1 MNERENIQ
9 QYFRNLLEI
18 IENQRPGYIAV
29 LKEGLLDNEIQNS
42 ITTHPIS
49 EGLIAIYS
57 CVKGC
62 CFERPNN
69 FDFPTDLLPGYDLI
83 EIDKVDSVINLLH
96 SVHKDPDCWGWQPD
110 MIPFLRGS
118 GGDYYCVRTLP
129 DNQSVV
135 WIPKD
140 DVIYIICQS
149 IKDFILIVTECYK
162 QNAYFLDEDRYLECN
177 YDLEEKIIV
186 NFNPNYY
193 YQNDLESKE

>member
-1 MNERENIQ
+1 MSASENIQ
-9 QYFRNLLEI
+9 QYFINLLEI
-18 IENQRPGYIAV
+18 IEKQRPGYIAV

-42 ITTHPIS
+42 IINHSIP

-62 CFERPNN
+62 DLERPNDL
-69 FDFPTDLLPGYDLI
+69 DFPTYLLPGFDLI
-83 EIDKVDSVINLLH
+83 EIDKVDRFINRLH

-110 MIPFLRGS
+110 MIPFLYGS
-118 GGDYYCVRTLP
+118 GGDYYCVRTLS

-135 WIPKD
+135 RIPKD
-140 DVIYIICQS
+140 DVLYIISES

-186 NFNPNYY
+186 KFNPNYY
-193 YQNDLESKE
+193 YQNGLK